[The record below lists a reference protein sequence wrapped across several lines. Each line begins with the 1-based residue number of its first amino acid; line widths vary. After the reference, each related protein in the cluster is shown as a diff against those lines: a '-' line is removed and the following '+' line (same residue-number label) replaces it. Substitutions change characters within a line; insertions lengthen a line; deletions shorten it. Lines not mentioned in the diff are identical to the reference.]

1 MSVDVT
7 EAGKCFDGRTIVV
20 SGASSGIGRAV
31 AIQLARQGAGLVL
44 VGRDRS
50 RLEETAQL
58 SAASGC
64 KILQLDLTKLSDIM
78 PTLKEVVAGHG
89 RLYGLCHSA
98 GTVDTLPLS
107 AVSPEKVQAAMC
119 VNYLAGIELA
129 RTVTRRDLFS
139 EEGGSIL
146 FISAIYSLIGK
157 PGQIAYSGSK
167 GAITS
172 AARAMA
178 IELARRNIRV
188 NTLSPGIVR
197 TEMTEKAFSGLST
210 LQVQTLK
217 ESHPL
222 GFGSP
227 DDVAHA
233 AVFLLSPQ
241 SKWITGADLV
251 VDGGCSAQ

>member
-1 MSVDVT
+1 MI
-7 EAGKCFDGRTIVV
+7 EAGKSFGGRTIVV

-50 RLEETAQL
+50 KLEDTAHL
-58 SAASGC
+58 SGAVDC
-64 KILQLDLTKLSDIM
+64 RVLQLDLTKVSDIM
-78 PTLKEVVAGHG
+78 PALKEAVAGLG
-89 RLYGLCHSA
+89 PLYGLCHSA

-107 AVSPEKVQAAMC
+107 AVVPEKVQAAMC
-119 VNYLAGIELA
+119 VNYFAGIELA
-129 RTVTRRDLFS
+129 RAVTRRDLFS
-139 EEGGSIL
+139 EDGGSLL

-188 NTLSPGIVR
+188 NTVSPGIVR
-197 TEMTEKAFSGLST
+197 TEMTEKAFSGLSSQ
-210 LQVQTLK
+210 QVQTLK

-227 DDVAHA
+227 EDVAQA
-233 AVFLLSPQ
+233 AVFLLSPE

>member
-1 MSVDVT
+1 MT
-7 EAGKCFDGRTIVV
+7 ETGKCFDGRTIVV
-20 SGASSGIGRAV
+20 SGASSGIGRAI
-31 AIQLARQGAGLVL
+31 AMQLARQGAGLVL

-50 RLEETAQL
+50 RLEETAHL
-58 SAASGC
+58 SGAVDC
-64 KILQLDLTKLSDIM
+64 RVLQLDLTKLSEIM
-78 PTLKEVVAGHG
+78 PAVKDCATGRG
-89 RLYGLCHSA
+89 RLYGFCHSA

-107 AVSPEKVQAAMC
+107 AVTPEKVQAAMS

-129 RTVTRRDLFS
+129 RAVTRRDLFC
-139 EEGGSIL
+139 EDGGSLL

-210 LQVQTLK
+210 QQIQLLK

-222 GFGSP
+222 GFGSVE
-227 DDVAHA
+227 DVAHA
-233 AVFLLSPQ
+233 AAFLLSPE
-241 SKWITGADLV
+241 SKWITGANLV